1 MGNVYIQSHW
11 RSNDGCGF
19 WVGSQ
24 FWHGAEQLPAHPSS
38 MYVALQ
44 GSPLLNMDAYSTQMF
59 RHSCC
64 TVLLE
69 MQCLHK
75 CCTPSEV
82 GCQKQRLNPSSE
94 LPGGSQHRILE
105 GILGGGGHM
114 VRPQTKEHILFG
126 QRSEFLF
133 LCNNNDLSDDGH
145 FPMSLY
151 T

>member
-82 GCQKQRLNPSSE
+82 GCQKRRLNPSSE
-94 LPGGSQHRILE
+94 LPGGVAAQKGYWGVGDIFTRGRQARLA
-105 GILGGGGHM
+105 LL
-114 VRPQTKEHILFG
+114 T
-126 QRSEFLF
+126 
-133 LCNNNDLSDDGH
+133 
-145 FPMSLY
+145 SLMLHLASWW